1 MSNFKNIQSKLEE
14 FVKKYYTNELIKGL
28 ILFSSFGLLYFIFT
42 LLLEHFLWLQPTL
55 RTLLFWIFVLVE
67 LLLLVKYII
76 IPIAKLL
83 GLQKGISL
91 EDASKII
98 GSHFKQVDDKLLN
111 ILQLQENL
119 SQSEL
124 LFASIDQKAKGL
136 QPIPFK
142 RAIDFTSNKK
152 YLKYLAIPIVIWFAV
167 FISGNTAVFSDS
179 YDRVLHHQVA
189 YEPPAPFSFYVLND
203 NLDVIEGK
211 PLKLNIETR
220 GEIIPEDVQVHFLN
234 QNYYLQS
241 NGLGSFEYTF
251 SNVQKPI
258 QFYFEAN
265 GIQSKEY
272 SVNLIEA
279 PLITNLTLS
288 LDYPN
293 YTRKRD
299 EVVKSTGNVV
309 IPSGT
314 KVIWSLATQNTDQI
328 SFISSKREEFEMKSQ
343 NKFQFKKSVLNNLD
357 YQITTSNEQLKD
369 YESLNYNIQV
379 VKDEYPKIAIKTDLD
394 SVFRGSIQFAGQL
407 SDDYGLQ
414 GLNIVYYDINNKESL
429 LKYPLKVNNSTFE
442 EFYYL
447 FPDGIDLIEGIEYE
461 IYFEVFDNDAVIGN
475 KRAKSS
481 IFKYY
486 NKTEKELQNQ
496 LLKEQ
501 QNSID
506 DLKKSLEKAKKVK
519 EEFQNMQQNLQNKSQ
534 MDWNDQKKLETF
546 VKRHQEYE
554 KMMQRQ
560 TEQIQQNLEELPK
573 SKNKSLEERKKEI
586 QQRLKEA
593 KDISKQE
600 KLLEQLEKLAEKLD
614 KENLTDKLKKLTEE
628 NKQNE
633 RSLERILELTKRF
646 YVEQKMNQIK
656 EKLDELAKKQEE
668 LAKNDENTSEKQKK
682 LNEEFDDIKKDIDQ
696 LNKDNK
702 ELQKPM
708 HLPETKKEETGV
720 KEDQEKA
727 TKNLEESEKID
738 SENDDG
744 EKQEEEINEDSDTES
759 KKEKKKTASK
769 KQKSAAQKIK
779 KMSGKMSE
787 SMVAMEGESMEEDI
801 ASLRAILE
809 NLVEFSF
816 QQEDLLGNFSKIDNS
831 HPEFANNL
839 KKQHVLKEYF
849 EHIDDSLYT
858 LSMRQPK
865 ISSSIYK
872 DLSNVHYFLDE
883 SLSHFTEDQFNTGLS
898 DQQFVMTSTN
908 NLAYL
913 LSNILNSMQNA
924 QPSMGEG
931 QGKGKSFSL
940 PDIIQKQGEMIEKMQ
955 QGMKPGEEKGKKP
968 GEKGENGSKGK
979 GNEGKN
985 GQQPGQ
991 GDGDKMSGEIYE
1003 IYKEQSKLRQL
1014 LEDAFRDI
1022 NGNKGAVKNSLD
1034 KMEKLEQDLLNKGF
1048 SNEVLQKMM
1057 ELKHELLKLEKA
1069 AQEQG
1074 QDDQRESNSN
1084 QQLFEKRNIKDLDRK
1099 KLWFNQN
1106 EILNRQS
1113 LPLQS
1118 IYKKKVQEYF
1128 KHNDSIQ

>member
-42 LLLEHFLWLQPTL
+42 LLLEHFLWLQPTS
-55 RTLLFWIFVLVE
+55 RTLLFWVFVLVE

-76 IPIAKLL
+76 VPIAKLL
-83 GLQKGISL
+83 GLKKGISL
-91 EDASKII
+91 EEASKII
-98 GSHFKQVDDKLLN
+98 GDHFKEVDDKLLN
-111 ILQLQENL
+111 ILQLHDAS

-124 LFASIDQKAKGL
+124 LVAGIDQKAKGL
-136 QPIPFK
+136 QLIPFK
-142 RAIDFTSNKK
+142 GAIDFTSNKK
-152 YLKYLAIPIVIWFAV
+152 HLKYLAIPIVIWLV
-167 FISGNTAVFSDS
+167 TFISGNTAVFFDS

-211 PLKLNIETR
+211 SLKLNIETR

-251 SNVQKPI
+251 SAIQQPI

-265 GIQSKEY
+265 GIQSKKY
-272 SVNLIEA
+272 TVHLIAA
-279 PLITNLTLS
+279 PLIKNVALHLE
-288 LDYPN
+288 YPN

-299 EVVKSTGNVV
+299 EVIKNTGNAV

-314 KVIWSLATQNTDQI
+314 KVTWNLATQNTTQI
-328 SFISSKREEFEMKSQ
+328 SFISSKKEQFELIAS
-343 NKFQFKKSVLNNLD
+343 NEFQFKKSVLNNLD
-357 YQITTSNEQLKD
+357 YQITTSNEKLKG
-369 YESLNYNIQV
+369 YESLNYTIQV
-379 VKDEYPKIAIKTDLD
+379 VKDKYPKIAIKTDLD
-394 SVFRGSIQFAGQL
+394 SVFRGPIQFAGQL
-407 SDDYGLQ
+407 SDDYGLK
-414 GLNIVYYDINNKESL
+414 GLNIVYYDTKDKASL
-429 LKYPLKVNNSTFE
+429 LKHPLKVKNSTFE

-447 FPDGIDLIEGIEYE
+447 FPDGIDLSEGIEYE
-461 IYFEVFDNDAVIGN
+461 LYFEVFDNDAISGA
-475 KRAKSS
+475 KRTKSRV
-481 IFKYY
+481 FKYY
-486 NKTEKELQNQ
+486 KKTDKELQDQ
-496 LLKEQ
+496 LLNEQ
-501 QNSID
+501 QNSIAE
-506 DLKKSLEKAKKVK
+506 LKKLVEKSKEVK
-519 EEFQNMQQNLQNKSQ
+519 EEFQNMQKNLQNKSE
-534 MDWNDQKKLETF
+534 MNWSDQKKLETF
-546 VKRHQEYE
+546 MKRHQEYK

-560 TEQIQQNLEELPK
+560 TEQIQQNLEEQPK
-573 SKNKSLEERKKEI
+573 SKNKSLEARKKEI

-656 EKLDELAKKQEE
+656 EKLDVLAKKQQE

-682 LNEEFDDIKKDIDQ
+682 LNDEFKEIKKEIDQ

-702 ELQKPM
+702 GLQKPM
-708 HLPETKKEETGV
+708 DIPETKKEETGV

-727 TKNLEESEKID
+727 TESLQEV
-738 SENDDG
+738 
-744 EKQEEEINEDSDTES
+744 EKQETEQQDDENQEGDKNEDPQENDS
-759 KKEKKKTASK
+759 KTQKKKTARK
-769 KQKSAAQKIK
+769 KQKSAAQKMK
-779 KMSGKMSE
+779 KMSGKMAD
-787 SMVAMEGESMEEDI
+787 SMIAMEGESMEEDI

-809 NLVEFSF
+809 NLLAFSF
-816 QQEDLLGNFSKIDNS
+816 QQEDVLVNFSEIDNS
-831 HPEFANNL
+831 HPEFANYL
-839 KKQHVLKEYF
+839 KQQHVLKEYF

-872 DLSNVHYFLDE
+872 DLFNVHYFLDE
-883 SLSHFTEDQFNTGLS
+883 SLSHFADNQFNTGLS

-913 LSNILNSMQNA
+913 LSKILNGLQNA
-924 QPSMGEG
+924 QPSFGEG
-931 QGKGKSFSL
+931 KGKGKSFSL
-940 PDIIQKQGEMIEKMQ
+940 PDIIQKQGEMIKKMQ
-955 QGMKPGEEKGKKP
+955 QGIKPGQEKGDKP
-968 GEKGENGSKGK
+968 GNKGE
-979 GNEGKN
+979 EGKQS
-985 GQQPGQ
+985 GQGQ
-991 GDGDKMSGEIYE
+991 GDQMSGEIYE
-1003 IYKEQSKLRQL
+1003 IYKEQSRLRKL
-1014 LEDAFRDI
+1014 LEDFLGDK
-1022 NGNKGAVKNSLD
+1022 NGNNGSIQNSLD
-1034 KMEKLEQDLLNKGF
+1034 KMEQLEQELLNKGF

-1057 ELKHELLKLEKA
+1057 DLKQELLKLEKA

-1074 QDDQRESNSN
+1074 QDEKRESNSN
-1084 QQLFEKRNIKDLDRK
+1084 QQLFEKRNIKDLGTK

-1118 IYKKKVQEYF
+1118 IYKKKVQGYF
-1128 KHNDSIQ
+1128 KQNDSIQ